1 MYYLKSE
8 VIGEFCDDID
18 RGVPARDVPIPPIAA
33 DGEPPAPW
41 WDEECDKS
49 LLIGVFKHGYDHYN
63 LMRQDATLCF
73 LTRCGPPDGAALL
86 AEIQDTNDEL
96 KLEEDDET
104 ETPQKPAT
112 PKVSDTKDTIAT
124 DVDSK
129 GTDTTK
135 EQGETEETKES
146 ETEETKESGT
156 NESEESERKESER
169 KESERKES
177 ETNATQEGAKDGET
191 KEETDGESVLVA
203 LAESIVEA
211 LPFPSRAD
219 MNQRLRRLLTAH
231 QRQFRRQE
239 IRMAQ
244 QARHQQRL
252 EKLEKFEAQIKERET
267 KKREQAQK

>member
-18 RGVPARDVPIPPIAA
+18 RGVPSRDVPIPPIAA

-63 LMRQDATLCF
+63 LMRQDPNLCF
-73 LTRCGPPDGAALL
+73 LARCGPPDGAALL
-86 AEIQDTNDEL
+86 AEIQDTDEL
-96 KLEEDDET
+96 KLEEEDET
-104 ETPQKPAT
+104 ETPQKPET
-112 PKVSDTKDTIAT
+112 PKVSDTKDAT
-124 DVDSK
+124 PTGVDSE

-135 EQGETEETKES
+135 EQGVGEAKEGETNEGKES
-146 ETEETKESGT
+146 EG
-156 NESEESERKESER
+156 KESEA
-169 KESERKES
+169 KES
-177 ETNATQEGAKDGET
+177 ETNVAQEGAKDGGT
-191 KEETDGESVLVA
+191 KEEADGESVLAA